1 MARVYLIIGV
11 GIALGFWITN
21 SLHNPVMA
29 WIVFGLSV
37 LIALG
42 AGVWGLDSDG
52 VKSDVRELREARAS
66 IREVRSD
73 TDDDDRVLDYPE
85 DFDDEDDFD
94 GDDFEDEYLAVS
106 QSVSAPVQPAP
117 PASGGLLS
125 SLRQQGGG
133 AQ

>member
-1 MARVYLIIGV
+1 MSRVYLIIGV
-11 GIALGFWITN
+11 GIALAFWITN
-21 SLHNPVMA
+21 SMHAPVMA

-117 PASGGLLS
+117 PAGGGLLS
-125 SLRQQGGG
+125 SLRQQGG

>member
-1 MARVYLIIGV
+1 MGRVYLIIGA
-11 GIALGFWITN
+11 GIGLGFWITN
-21 SLHNPVMA
+21 SLHAPVTA

-106 QSVSAPVQPAP
+106 QSVSAPAPATPAP
-117 PASGGLLS
+117 PAGGGLLS
-125 SLRQQGGG
+125 SLRQQN
-133 AQ
+133 Q